1 MLPWGCGGGDGE
13 RARHPRRGGRR
24 ARSTEQ
30 VEGEGRVT
38 GLGMALSGSGLLSWV
53 ALTPGPSQS
62 DCLPE
67 MQPHRGGGRRADTP
81 SRTPAEDG
89 FFLLFLP
96 FLSAPHDSA
105 ASPSLALESRKEPIL
120 WVLLLFSSKLP
131 QAEAAGGCGW
141 AVAQRGRA
149 AAPRPKSCRI
159 FSPVLYGGGG
169 PAAFG
174 LRLLGH
180 DKGLQAG
187 GDGAETGREKQ
198 NTACWIQ
205 WHFSVFI
212 YFFFQDIFSLTS
224 HFLSFHHLWLL
235 LEAGTS
241 VLLK

>member
-53 ALTPGPSQS
+53 ALTLGPSQS

-96 FLSAPHDSA
+96 FLSAPHNSA

-174 LRLLGH
+174 LCLLGH
-180 DKGLQAG
+180 DRGCRQGVTVLRQTGKSRTQPAG
-187 GDGAETGREKQ
+187 
-198 NTACWIQ
+198 
-205 WHFSVFI
+205 FSGTFLYSFI
-212 YFFFQDIFSLTS
+212 FFSRTS
-224 HFLSFHHLWLL
+224 FL
-235 LEAGTS
+235 
-241 VLLK
+241 

>member
-53 ALTPGPSQS
+53 ALTLGPSQS

-96 FLSAPHDSA
+96 FLSAPHNSA

-159 FSPVLYGGGG
+159 FSPVLYGRGG

-174 LRLLGH
+174 LRLLRH
-180 DKGLQAG
+180 DRGCRQGVTVLRQTGKSRTQPAG
-187 GDGAETGREKQ
+187 
-198 NTACWIQ
+198 
-205 WHFSVFI
+205 FSGTFLYSFI
-212 YFFFQDIFSLTS
+212 FFSRTS
-224 HFLSFHHLWLL
+224 FLFL
-235 LEAGTS
+235 
-241 VLLK
+241 